1 MSEIPQTNN
10 KTIAKNTFFL
20 YVRMLLSVV
29 VSLYTTR
36 VVLQVLGVDDY
47 GIYGI
52 VGGIVTMFN
61 FLNASMSGATSRFIT
76 FALGKGN
83 KKEVQDYFATA
94 LLVHIGIAL
103 AVILLAET
111 IGLYFLEYK
120 LNIPEGRMWAARIV
134 YQFSV
139 LAMVVQVIQVPY
151 NASIIAYEKMD
162 IYAYV
167 ELLNVALKLLIVYL
181 LMIGNFDKLILYAIL
196 YFLVNVSIA
205 ATYSLYCIKKFS
217 TCHFHI
223 IYDKEKLIPM
233 LSFSG
238 WDLYG
243 NMSHSINH
251 QGINILINMFFGVA
265 YNAASSFATS
275 IKGIVENL
283 SSNVIQ
289 AFRPQIV
296 KNYAVG
302 EFERMQ
308 TLMYN
313 SLKYSLLL
321 FMLFTVPLMCETQ
334 EILKLWLGVVPK
346 STTEFCRLML
356 IVSIFSLINKILCI
370 SIEATGNM
378 KRISLITGT
387 IYLMALPII
396 YIIFK
401 SFDVRPSFAYIIVII
416 FMGLIVF
423 ANVFILKKQAPKL
436 MPLIYLKGTAEAF
449 LILIIST
456 IPIIPIMLY
465 LEDSIARLLV
475 VCVVYGISLV
485 STTYLLALDKSTRKI
500 VNGKILKLLKRT

>member
-1 MSEIPQTNN
+1 MSTIPQTNN

-20 YVRMLLSVV
+20 YVRMLLSIL

-36 VVLQVLGVDDY
+36 VVLQTLGVDDY

-52 VGGIVTMFN
+52 VGGIVSMFS

-76 FALGKGN
+76 FALGKN
-83 KKEVQDYFATA
+83 DEKDVEDTFATA
-94 LLVHIGIAL
+94 LLIHIGISF
-103 AVILLAET
+103 VILLLAET
-111 IGLYFLEYK
+111 VGIYFLEYK
-120 LNIPEGRMWAARIV
+120 LVIPEARMEAARFV

-139 LAMVVQVIQVPY
+139 LAMIVQVTQVPY

-167 ELLNVALKLLIVYL
+167 ELLNVFLKLGIVYL
-181 LMIGNFDKLILYAIL
+181 VLVGNLDKLILYAVL
-196 YFLVNVSIA
+196 YFLVNLLIA
-205 ATYSLYCIKKFS
+205 AIYRLYCIKKFNS
-217 TCHFHI
+217 CRFRL
-223 IYDKEKLIPM
+223 IYRKEKLYPM

-243 NMSHSINH
+243 NMSYSVNH
-251 QGINILINMFFGVA
+251 QGINMLINMFFGVA

-275 IKGIVENL
+275 IRGVIETL

-296 KNYAVG
+296 KNYAAG
-302 EFERMQ
+302 DFERMQ

-321 FMLFTVPLMCETQ
+321 FMLFTVPLVCETQ